1 MLIIIFACGKPKLEN
16 VCTLGQ
22 DNTYVAF
29 SPGSNSIAILIGV
42 YDKNVHFW
50 EIVTGRYLY
59 TLPIDVFYCASI
71 SPLRQGIFLLIT
83 TCLIF
88 SP

>member
-1 MLIIIFACGKPKLEN
+1 MCLWEAETGKCMHIWAGLIG
-16 VCTLGQ
+16 
-22 DNTYVAF
+22 NTYVAF
-29 SPGSNSIAILIGV
+29 SPDSNSIAILIGV

-59 TLPIDVFYCASI
+59 TLSLDIFYCASI
-71 SPLRQGIFLLIT
+71 SPLRQGMFLLIT
-83 TCLIF
+83 KCLIF